1 MNTNMNKNTY
11 DQKTSFEI
19 DLSDSEMFRS
29 TTLFKENSG
38 VINRCKKYMLG
49 NLFCLSLR
57 NIFSLV
63 SRRILIKIDA
73 QI

>member
-29 TTLFKENSG
+29 TTLKLTK
-38 VINRCKKYMLG
+38 VDLYAK
-49 NLFCLSLR
+49 
-57 NIFSLV
+57 
-63 SRRILIKIDA
+63 
-73 QI
+73 

>member
-29 TTLFKENSG
+29 TTVFKENSG
-38 VINRCKKYMLG
+38 VINRRKKCMLG
-49 NLFCLSLR
+49 NLFCLSLK
-57 NIFSLV
+57 NIFSLE
-63 SRRILIKIDA
+63 SRRILIKKFL
-73 QI
+73 